1 MKSGHI
7 RKNRLEEILHAIREV
22 KVAILGDLCVDIY
35 WHADM
40 RLSTLSRETP
50 HFPLPIVE
58 ERFSLGAGGNVAAN
72 VSALLPAKVIAIG
85 VRGDDWRGGI
95 LTQELKK
102 WGMDDAFVLE
112 DPQRTTF
119 AYCKPLRKGISDVE
133 YEDPRLDFINHHP
146 ISEKT
151 EQKLI
156 LSLESIKD
164 RVDAIVVSDQFI
176 YGCVTPRVREA
187 VCALAKNRLVVV
199 DSRENIGL
207 FPGAFLKPNEVEGER
222 ALGTEA
228 KALRKNDFARAL
240 AEKTGSRVL
249 MTMGAQGSVYSDGHD
264 VQRFAPWAVKGP
276 VDIVG
281 AGDAFLSGF
290 SCALAAGATVSE
302 AADFGGLCSAVTI
315 QKIGITGTASS
326 EEIIDTYNNRSN
338 EE

>member
-1 MKSGHI
+1 MKSDHI
-7 RKNRLEEILHAIREV
+7 SKKRHEEILHAIRNV
-22 KVAILGDLCVDIY
+22 KIGILGDLCVDIY

-40 RLSTLSRETP
+40 RLSSLSRETP
-50 HFPLPIVE
+50 HFPLPIVK

-72 VSALLPAKVIAIG
+72 VAALQPEKVIAIG
-85 VRGDDWRGGI
+85 MKGCDWRGNI
-95 LTQELKK
+95 LTQELKR
-102 WGMDDAFVLE
+102 WGMDDTYVLE

-119 AYCKPLRKGISDVE
+119 AYCKPMRKGISDVE

-146 ISEKT
+146 LCEQTEK
-151 EQKLI
+151 KLI
-156 LSLESIKD
+156 TALESIKD
-164 RVDAIVVSDQFI
+164 RVDAIVVSDQFTH
-176 YGCVTPRVREA
+176 GCVTPRVREA
-187 VCALAKNRLVVV
+187 VCALSKSRLVVV
-199 DSRENIGL
+199 DSRENIGM

-228 KALRKNDFARAL
+228 KTLRKDDYARAL

-249 MTMGAQGSVYSDGHD
+249 MTLGTEGSVYSDGHD

-281 AGDAFLSGF
+281 AGDTFLSGF
-290 SCALAAGATVSE
+290 SCALAAGAAVSD

-315 QKIGITGTASS
+315 SKIGITGTASP
-326 EEIIDTYNNRSN
+326 EEIMNTYDDLLR